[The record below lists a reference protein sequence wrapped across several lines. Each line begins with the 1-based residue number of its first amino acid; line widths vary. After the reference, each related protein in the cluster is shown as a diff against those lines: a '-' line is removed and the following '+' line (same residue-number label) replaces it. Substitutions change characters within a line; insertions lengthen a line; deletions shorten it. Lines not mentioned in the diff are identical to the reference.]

1 MPRKSASVRNHLEQS
16 RTAALAAVEH
26 YNKPGVPFR
35 TRTYVLLMNI
45 AWTSL
50 FHAIFYQRKIKPWY
64 LRHGSGRGRRYDYVD
79 GEPKHWDLPKC
90 LREYWRSDNPPPR
103 ENLTFFIGLRNKI
116 EHRSYPELD
125 PALYGECQAM
135 LMNYEDV
142 LTKEFGQS
150 YALAGELGVALQF
163 SALRTEQQE
172 KAIRRLQ
179 SSALS
184 DIREHIDR
192 FRAGLSPEVLESTQ
206 YSMRVFL
213 IPKLASKQNA
223 ADLSVEFVPFDPS
236 KPEEAEALAKVTT
249 LIRERIVPVVNPDLR
264 KPGQVVK
271 VVNGRLPF
279 VFNQHHHTQ
288 AWKHFKVRPEGGSD
302 TPMETNQTYCLYDNL
317 ANGYGY
323 TDAWVSMLVRELVDE
338 DRFMEITDSA
348 PKRRELPNQE
358 PAAD

>member
-1 MPRKSASVRNHLEQS
+1 MPRKSASVRNHLDQS

-35 TRTYVLLMNI
+35 TRTYVLLMNV

-50 FHAIFYQRKIKPWY
+50 FHAIFYQRKVKPWY
-64 LRHGSGRGRRYDYVD
+64 LRQGTGRGRRYEYVD
-79 GEPKHWDLPKC
+79 GEPKHWELSKC
-90 LREYWRSDNPPPR
+90 IREYWKTDNSPPQ
-103 ENLTFFIGLRNKI
+103 ENLKFFISLRNKI

-135 LMNYEDV
+135 LMNYEDM
-142 LTKEFGQS
+142 LTKEFGQA
-150 YALAGELGVALQF
+150 YALAGQLGVALQF
-163 SALRTEQQE
+163 TALRAEEQE
-172 KAIRRLQ
+172 KALRRLQ
-179 SSALS
+179 SNALS

-223 ADLSVEFVPFDPS
+223 ADLSVEFIPFDPS

-249 LIRERIVPVVNPDLR
+249 LIQEKIVPVVNPDLR

-288 AWKHFKVRPEGGSD
+288 AWKYFKVRPEGDSEE
-302 TPMETNQTYCLYDNL
+302 PMRTNKTYCLYDKL

-323 TDAWVSMLVRELVDE
+323 TDAWVDKLVMDLADE
-338 DRFMEITDSA
+338 KRFRQVTGLDPEI
-348 PKRRELPNQE
+348 EQ
-358 PAAD
+358 